1 MRFSYPRG
9 LGFLLINFCLG
20 IGWQQACADQ
30 VFLTNGDRITGN
42 LVNFTQTEIQLS
54 SPHSGTIHIERKYIQ
69 KLATDN
75 RVVVELVSGERIIG
89 RIIPGEGLT
98 VVIQSDVL
106 GNRTLSLET
115 VKAIHSLLPDEPSR
129 VKAESAPLENIPE
142 TGVDKSDRHYETN
155 LLSAQLQDVR
165 GKGSESLNAADNPD
179 NPAAKS
185 TEETRQPKTIGQ
197 KPEDEEDIRKIFLR
211 QNSVLLRPRQVELE
225 GGFSYLGNQSVSSVA
240 NFKFHQFQIP
250 LTLRIGILDRIE
262 GFVALPFA
270 YAQQE
275 LSFADSSTSKD
286 KTGIGDATAGLNFE
300 IFRESARWPEIL
312 TVVRVKAPTGDL
324 PQAVGLS
331 LGAGHWAGAVGLQ
344 FIKTADPVVLFW
356 GFQYTH
362 EFAARHFFNDAT
374 YNIQPGETI
383 GYNFGLGFAVNEN
396 VSLSGQVSGSYQW
409 ETQADGRTIPGS
421 SSEPVSLRS
430 ALTYRLSKRAFI
442 EPSITIGLNND
453 TPNFIIGLSA
463 TRRF

>member
-1 MRFSYPRG
+1 MRFSYRG
-9 LGFLLINFCLG
+9 LFFLLINFCLG

-30 VFLTNGDRITGN
+30 VFLTNGDRITGS
-42 LVNFTQTEIQLS
+42 LVTFTPTEIQLS
-54 SPHSGTIHIERKYIQ
+54 SPHSGTIHIERKYVQ

-75 RVVVELVSGERIIG
+75 RVVVELVSWERIIG
-89 RIIPGEGLT
+89 RVIPGDGGT
-98 VVIQSDVL
+98 VVIQSDIL
-106 GNRTLSLET
+106 GTRALALDT
-115 VKAIHSLLPDEPSR
+115 VKDIHLLPSEPPR
-129 VKAESAPLENIPE
+129 VKAESSPLQNIPE
-142 TGVDKSDRHYETN
+142 TGAEQSDRQNETN
-155 LLSAQLQDVR
+155 LLSAQLEDVR
-165 GKGSESLNAADNPD
+165 GKGSESLKAADKPD

-211 QNSVLLRPRQVELE
+211 QNSVLLRPRQAEFE

-240 NFKFHQFQIP
+240 NFKFRQFQIP
-250 LTLRIGILDRIE
+250 LTLRIGLLDQIE
-262 GFVALPFA
+262 VFVALPFA

-286 KTGIGDATAGLNFE
+286 KTGIGDASAGLNFE
-300 IFRESARWPEIL
+300 IFRESARWPEII

-356 GFQYTH
+356 GLQYTH

-374 YNIQPGETI
+374 HNIQPGETI

-396 VSLSGQVSGSYQW
+396 VSLSAQVSGSYQW
-409 ETQADGRTIPGS
+409 ETQADGKIISGS

-430 ALTYRLSKRAFI
+430 ALTYRLSKRTFI